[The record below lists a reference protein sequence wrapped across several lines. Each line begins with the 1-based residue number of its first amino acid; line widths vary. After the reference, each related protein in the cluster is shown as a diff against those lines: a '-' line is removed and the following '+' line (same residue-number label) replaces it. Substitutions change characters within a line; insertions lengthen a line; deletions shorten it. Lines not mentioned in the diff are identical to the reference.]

1 MMGQQQ
7 QQTIVAEQ
15 EAGGALMRRMILVLA
30 VAALMV
36 AITMATALTAFAAP
50 NPGSAAGQCKPPGQ
64 TISNLDHP
72 TNGPIGQVVKGKC
85 APGQR

>member
-7 QQTIVAEQ
+7 IVTEQQ
-15 EAGGALMRRMILVLA
+15 AGGALRRIMLVVL
-30 VAALMV
+30 VAALM
-36 AITMATALTAFAAP
+36 AMAMAASAATAFAAP
-50 NPGSAAGQCKPPGQ
+50 KGHSAAGQCNPPGQ